1 MIVFLQS
8 AILVGWL
15 TQYLSPTAAFILWAL
30 TGLLMIGQEC
40 YLIACD
46 LAGIE
51 LSKPKE

>member
-1 MIVFLQS
+1 MIAFLQS

-15 TQYLSPTAAFILWAL
+15 TQYLSPTAAFILWGL
-30 TGLLMIGQEC
+30 TGLLMVGHEC

-51 LSKPKE
+51 LGKSKE